1 MAYCNEYTELI
12 SAAVDGALSP
22 AQQEM
27 LETHLASCPDC
38 AALFRELSALHAAL
52 EDLPCME
59 PPAELKS
66 RILEEVAQEKLLPFS
81 PPEKKGLS
89 RHSQRWLATAAALAL
104 VVFGAWSWKPWE
116 RNDITGQPAPA
127 AATPLRDSASAE
139 TGGPTP
145 EADQAAVS
153 QNSAPAEELGSATPE
168 IASRMAP
175 QEDISSSNDGVTAPS
190 PEAKEMT
197 APEAVPAPANAA
209 PTLAP
214 KLGRSMA
221 VDGGSALEES
231 ASEPQTAEILPEE
244 EEQIPPVSPETQNV
258 TALQA
263 PALFSA
269 PVPSSVPEEKVGEA
283 PEPLMVG
290 AGVPEGPVESPELIP
305 RDALDRLLEEFPMP
319 EGAQLIA
326 SDTFLGWQTPS
337 VPVEGEE
344 QQVSTYMEYLGL
356 TTNGKYH
363 EFWLHSLLV
372 DDPQEGL
379 AHSSTLNFFAVPLEE
394 GEILVQ
400 RREPEADLTD
410 EAALEAYEAGIQAY
424 LEATTK

>member
-38 AALFRELSALHAAL
+38 AALFRELSALHNAL
-52 EDLPCME
+52 SSLPQVE
-59 PPAELKS
+59 PPVELKS

-127 AATPLRDSASAE
+127 AATPLRDSASAGI
-139 TGGPTP
+139 GGLTP

-153 QNSAPAEELGSATPE
+153 QNSAPAEGLGSATPE

-175 QEDISSSNDGVTAPS
+175 QEDISSSDNEETAPP
-190 PEAKEMT
+190 PEAKEKT
-197 APEAVPAPANAA
+197 APAAVPAPANAA
-209 PTLAP
+209 PTAAP
-214 KLGRSMA
+214 KLGRSM
-221 VDGGSALEES
+221 VIDGGNALEES
-231 ASEPQTAEILPEE
+231 ASEPQMAEILPEE

-269 PVPSSVPEEKVGEA
+269 PIPSDLPEETDGEASGLLMVGSGVPEELA
-283 PEPLMVG
+283 
-290 AGVPEGPVESPELIP
+290 ESPELTP
-305 RDALDRLLEEFPMP
+305 QEALERLLEEFPMP
-319 EGAQLIA
+319 EEAQLIA

-379 AHSSTLNFFAVPLEE
+379 AHSNTLNFFAVPLEE

-410 EAALEAYEAGIQAY
+410 EVALEAYEAGIQAY